1 MYIAWT
7 TVAQR
12 TDAETLAS
20 ALVERGLAVCVQV
33 DGPIISHYR
42 WQGRAERSE
51 EFRLTIKCTSMQLV
65 GMETHVLAHHPYETP
80 EWIVVQANRVGE
92 KYLSWAEA
100 NSSTPP
106 L

>member
-1 MYIAWT
+1 MYVAWT

-20 ALVERGLAVCVQV
+20 TLVTRGLAVCVQI

-42 WQGRAERSE
+42 WQGRAERSA
-51 EFRLTIKCTSMQLV
+51 EFRLTIKCTSTQLLAV
-65 GMETHVLAHHPYETP
+65 ESHVLAHHPYETP
-80 EWIVVQANRVGE
+80 EWIVVQADRVGE

-100 NSSTPP
+100 SSTNPP